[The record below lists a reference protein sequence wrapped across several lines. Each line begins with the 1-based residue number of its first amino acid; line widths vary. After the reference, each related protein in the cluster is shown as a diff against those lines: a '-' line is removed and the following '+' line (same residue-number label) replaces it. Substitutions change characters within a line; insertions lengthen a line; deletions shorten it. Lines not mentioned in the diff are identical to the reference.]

1 MPWRLMKSWFLFG
14 ILFSILAGLYYVYQ
28 PVTLIYSS
36 EASRN
41 LALAMPNQNLSKIIT
56 ENQPQIEVRINSKK
70 QNDVLVQSSPSPS
83 HSVFSAAI
91 DAFQRCDSMLRMI
104 IDKKRLQSIRGDH
117 FVEIK
122 FRRPV
127 ALTIAYGGGTSLI
140 VSDIVIPL
148 SEKQTAPEWDFYCS
162 ENSQEWFALRWT
174 KPDPKI
180 LTLLKQVSQQL
191 VEY

>member
-1 MPWRLMKSWFLFG
+1 MKSWFLFG
-14 ILFSILAGLYYVYQ
+14 ILFSMMAGLYYVCQ

-56 ENQPQIEVRINSKK
+56 ENQPQIEVRIDSKNQK
-70 QNDVLVQSSPSPS
+70 NVLVQSSPSPS
-83 HSVFSAAI
+83 YSVFSAAI
-91 DAFQRCDSMLRMI
+91 DAFQHCDSMLRMI
-104 IDKKRLQSIRGDH
+104 IDKKRLQSIRGDN
-117 FVEIK
+117 FIEIK

-127 ALTIAYGGGTSLI
+127 ALTIAYGGGKSLI

-148 SEKQTAPEWDFYCS
+148 SEKQTAPEWNFYYS

-174 KPDPKI
+174 QPDPQM
-180 LTLLKQVSQQL
+180 LTRLKQVSQQL
-191 VEY
+191 VRS